1 MRKRN
6 HYSLVVLGA
15 LFLLVASC
23 EYFQPKENIDKVVA
37 LDGRYLTRSDLQALL
52 PEQVSPADSAA
63 IVDRYIK
70 DWLLDVSLMR
80 NALDNISDQRQG
92 QLDQLVDRYK
102 IELYTQE
109 YLRELTKQN
118 LDTAISGKEIDN
130 YYSQKKEE
138 FILNEDLVKF
148 RYLLMDPLDEQT
160 SKVEK
165 WFKKGDS
172 AALRQVDSLK
182 LMYKESFLNDSIW
195 VKKSKL
201 FETIPFIDPT
211 NERNY
216 LIAGRNWKVED
227 SLGLY
232 LIHFK
237 DILQR
242 GDRAPQEYVK
252 PTIKQILLNRRKLE
266 FKKNLEKDL
275 LQDALSRKK

>member
-1 MRKRN
+1 
-6 HYSLVVLGA
+6 
-15 LFLLVASC
+15 
-23 EYFQPKENIDKVVA
+23 
-37 LDGRYLTRSDLQALL
+37 
-52 PEQVSPADSAA
+52 
-63 IVDRYIK
+63 
-70 DWLLDVSLMR
+70 
-80 NALDNISDQRQG
+80 
-92 QLDQLVDRYK
+92 
-102 IELYTQE
+102 
-109 YLRELTKQN
+109 
-118 LDTAISGKEIDN
+118 
-130 YYSQKKEE
+130 
-138 FILNEDLVKF
+138 
-148 RYLLMDPLDEQT
+148 
-160 SKVEK
+160 
-165 WFKKGDS
+165 
-172 AALRQVDSLK
+172 
-182 LMYKESFLNDSIW
+182 
-195 VKKSKL
+195 L